1 MGAMPPA
8 SRRPPVPAPD
18 TRSEALLLANL
29 SDVQRRE
36 YLDRGTITV
45 VKDGVIRGTL
55 ARYGAAAFLIGV
67 LAVVGRTA
75 PHLEAAA
82 VLAAIAFIVALSSFL
97 VWLPPLAIACTRRRV
112 WILGAD
118 RRPTL
123 VVHGRRIPFCVR
135 VEADL
140 PEADRVLAFKNAIEG
155 NERYFLRRAN
165 ALV

>member
-1 MGAMPPA
+1 M
-8 SRRPPVPAPD
+8 RRPAAPD
-18 TRSEALLLANL
+18 ARSEALLLAHL
-29 SDVQRRE
+29 SDAQRRQ
-36 YLDRGTITV
+36 YLTHGTFTI
-45 VKDGVIRGTL
+45 VKQGVIRRTL
-55 ARYGAAAFLIGV
+55 ARYAASTVVIAA
-67 LAVVGRTA
+67 LAVAGKTV
-75 PHLEAAA
+75 PHLEAAVVA
-82 VLAAIAFIVALSSFL
+82 AAIGFIIAISSFL

-118 RRPTL
+118 RRPML

-135 VEADL
+135 VQGDV

>member
-1 MGAMPPA
+1 MGAPPA
-8 SRRPPVPAPD
+8 APD
-18 TRSEALLLANL
+18 ARSEALLLATL
-29 SDVQRRE
+29 SDAQRRE
-36 YLDRGTITV
+36 YLERGTITV
-45 VKDGVIRGTL
+45 VKRGLIRRTL
-55 ARYGAAAFLIGV
+55 ARYGATAFLIV
-67 LAVVGRTA
+67 ALAVVGRTV
-75 PHLEAAA
+75 PHLEVAA

-112 WILGAD
+112 WILGVD

-135 VEADL
+135 VQADV
-140 PEADRVLAFKNAIEG
+140 PEADRVLALKNAIEG